1 MLIKW
6 NYKLV
11 KEYIENLG
19 MILISEK
26 YKNARTPLIIKD
38 NCGYMY
44 YVSLDSLK
52 RRNIPT
58 KFYMSNPYTLHNI
71 KLWCTLN
78 NKTYEL
84 IDYHYKSNDTLMKWK
99 CLKENYKEE
108 FLSKWTNIQT
118 GYGCPYCANQKVGVS
133 NCLSTTNPELAKQ
146 WHPTLNGD
154 LTPYDFVSGSHN
166 EVWWQCS
173 KNPKHEWKS
182 IIYNR
187 NRGNDCPYCI
197 KTCGGYTLASYNYN
211 LLICNP
217 KVSEEWNYKKNDKRP
232 EEYTPVSGQYVWWI
246 CKEC

>member
-6 NYKLV
+6 NNKLV

-99 CLKENYKEE
+99 CLKEILLSN
-108 FLSKWTNIQT
+108 FLLNISTSLRYQFI
-118 GYGCPYCANQKVGVS
+118 YYDNQ
-133 NCLSTTNPELAKQ
+133 
-146 WHPTLNGD
+146 
-154 LTPYDFVSGSHN
+154 
-166 EVWWQCS
+166 
-173 KNPKHEWKS
+173 
-182 IIYNR
+182 
-187 NRGNDCPYCI
+187 
-197 KTCGGYTLASYNYN
+197 
-211 LLICNP
+211 
-217 KVSEEWNYKKNDKRP
+217 
-232 EEYTPVSGQYVWWI
+232 
-246 CKEC
+246 